1 MGFSVP
7 GQNTQNTAPRSAPV
21 ATSRAGSYAPTMTSQ
36 QDATLAPA
44 MPSEPIKYEAGGQE
58 IELSPELIKSY
69 LVSGDADKVNDQ
81 EVMMFLNLC
90 RYNHLNPWL
99 KEVYL
104 IKYGDKPATMVPG
117 KEAFMKR
124 AERNPHFTGIECGI
138 VVHNTS
144 TGQIEYREGSAVYEE
159 FGEKLIGGWAKV
171 YRDDRQ
177 FPNYSECALAEYIG
191 RKSNGDVNQQWSVK
205 PATMIR
211 KVAAMQAMREAFPND
226 LGAMYSA
233 EEQGVQEPDG
243 MMANVQQTEPTFSR
257 RQRKPKAP
265 TRPDV
270 EIIDATPNDEADP
283 LAALENAAH
292 ESDTREVEK

>member
-1 MGFSVP
+1 
-7 GQNTQNTAPRSAPV
+7 
-21 ATSRAGSYAPTMTSQ
+21 
-36 QDATLAPA
+36 
-44 MPSEPIKYEAGGQE
+44 
-58 IELSPELIKSY
+58 
-69 LVSGDADKVNDQ
+69 
-81 EVMMFLNLC
+81 MFLNLC

-243 MMANVQQTEPTFSR
+243 MMANVQQTEPTFNR
-257 RQRKPKAP
+257 RPRKPKAP
-265 TRPDV
+265 ARPDV

-283 LAALENAAH
+283 LAALENAAP